1 MSTNNERPSSFPPA
15 TPHADAVGEG
25 DDERAPGS
33 GPKKLVERLIKKG
46 FESGIGAIS
55 KSQDTVHGVIEG
67 LKVPK
72 EIAMLALDQIDET
85 KNGLYRAVAKEM
97 RDFLQ
102 STNFAHEAKK
112 ILTGLAFEV
121 KMEVRFKDATD
132 NEGKPTVRPDVTA
145 DVAVRDRTPAPAAA
159 ASKPSSRESRARK
172 RRPIE

>member
-1 MSTNNERPSSFPPA
+1 MSAPEDRPSTAPP
-15 TPHADAVGEG
+15 PDNG
-25 DDERAPGS
+25 DDERGANPS

-55 KSQDTVHGVIEG
+55 KSEDTVRGVLEG

-72 EIAMLALDQIDET
+72 EIALLALDQIDET

-102 STNFAHEAKK
+102 STNFAGEMKK
-112 ILTGLAFEV
+112 VLTGLAFEV
-121 KMEVRFKDATD
+121 KMEVRFKDTAEADGTAKLSP
-132 NEGKPTVRPDVTA
+132 EVSA
-145 DVAVRDRTPAPAAA
+145 DVAVRDRT
-159 ASKPSSRESRARK
+159 REREGRSRK